1 MIEEKVIW
9 QEDGHESS
17 NWVFLINV
25 AFRLNNIETRG
36 VGEWMIMSNL
46 MERLARG
53 SLKYVCIILRRR
65 SPGFMGQMTQAIL
78 YGCIVF
84 DNNSVAPSTIRLFGK
99 YITRWQP
106 RHTEPFNSESDMKII
121 KTAESL

>member
-1 MIEEKVIW
+1 M
-9 QEDGHESS
+9 
-17 NWVFLINV
+17 FLINV

-65 SPGFMGQMTQAIL
+65 SPGFMGQMTQDSLWL
-78 YGCIVF
+78 YRV
-84 DNNSVAPSTIRLFGK
+84 R
-99 YITRWQP
+99 Q
-106 RHTEPFNSESDMKII
+106 
-121 KTAESL
+121 